1 MDFKKRSDE
10 KVRKTNVS
18 VYDYIEKQ
26 CKHNPWLT
34 AEDMS
39 WAKRKTKKSKEDTCS
54 RRNS

>member
-1 MDFKKRSDE
+1 MKKLG
-10 KVRKTNVS
+10 KLNVS